1 MHFFNLI
8 SNESFCKMKWGQ
20 GGQGKFQEIKDTTF
34 GLLFMGD
41 LVGRFIN
48 WQLKIGACPIQR

>member
-1 MHFFNLI
+1 MHFINLI
-8 SNESFCKMKWGQ
+8 SNESFCKIKWGQ

-48 WQLKIGACPIQR
+48 